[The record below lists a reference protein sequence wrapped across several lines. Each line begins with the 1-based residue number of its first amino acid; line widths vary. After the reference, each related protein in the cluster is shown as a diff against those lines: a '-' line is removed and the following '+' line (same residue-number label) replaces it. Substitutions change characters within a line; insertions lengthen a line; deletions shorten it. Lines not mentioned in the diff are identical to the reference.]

1 MKRQRAER
9 KSTKASLDAK
19 RSNLTTEQA
28 HRIRCQ
34 PPLIM
39 NAVEGAA
46 YTDTSERNFRKLAAE
61 GVFPNF
67 RIGRRVL
74 WRLDALDA
82 AIATLGQKK
91 AN

>member
-1 MKRQRAER
+1 
-9 KSTKASLDAK
+9 
-19 RSNLTTEQA
+19 
-28 HRIRCQ
+28 
-34 PPLIM
+34 M